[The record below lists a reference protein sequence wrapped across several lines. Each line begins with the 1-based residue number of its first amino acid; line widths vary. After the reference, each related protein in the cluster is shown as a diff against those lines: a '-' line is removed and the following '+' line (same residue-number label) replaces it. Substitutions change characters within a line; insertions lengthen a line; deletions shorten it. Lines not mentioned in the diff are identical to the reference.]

1 MNNQFSQR
9 VSDIIVYSKE
19 EANRLRSRHIG
30 PEHLLLGMLRDGE
43 GKAIEILSKLNTNLA
58 AVKQQIEARLK
69 TEADDMLLPDAEIPL
84 SNDAAKILKMCI
96 LEARGMKSN
105 IADTEH
111 VLLAILRERNNM
123 AASVLEANDVNY
135 VKVLEQ
141 ATLQPDVNSG
151 MGFPEDDDDE
161 EMSSP
166 RSGGSGSEERQQQ
179 AQTASKKPANDT
191 PVLDNFGTDMTKAAE
206 EGRLDPVVGR
216 EKEIERL
223 AQILSRRKKN
233 NPILIGEPGVGKSA
247 IVEGLALRI
256 IQKKVSRILFDKRVV
271 ALDMTAVVA
280 GTKYRG
286 QFEERIRSI
295 LNELQRNPNVIL
307 FIDEIHTI
315 VGAGSTGDGS
325 IDASNILKPVLAR
338 GEMQIIGA
346 TTIDEYRK
354 HIEKDA
360 ALERRFQP
368 VLVEE
373 PTKENAIKILEILRD
388 RYEAHHKVKI
398 TDGAIKAAVDLSVR
412 YITDRFLPDKAIDL
426 IDEAGSRVRLKENT
440 PPDEIKE
447 LEDKIESINNEKE
460 EAVRCQNFEKAAKVR
475 DEQRKLKEQLE
486 QVRETW
492 NSSNKEKDTVNEEV
506 IADIVS
512 MWTGIPVNKILEEE
526 AEKLLNM
533 ESILHN
539 RVVGQEEA
547 IKSIATAIRRARAG
561 IKDPSKPIGSFLFLG
576 PTGVGKTELSKALAE
591 AQFGDEN
598 QIVRI
603 DMSEYMEKHTVSRL
617 IGSPPGYVGYD
628 EGGQLTEQVRKK
640 PYSVILFDE
649 IEKAHPDVFNI
660 LLQIL
665 DDGRLTDSKGR
676 TVDFKNCIIILTS
689 NVGATTIRK
698 QNRLGFGM
706 VDEKTA
712 QKDEYEKMKET
723 IMVEVKKQFRPEFLN
738 RIDDIVVFHSLTKED
753 ISSIVILMCKDLKN
767 RLKDL
772 DINLEM
778 KQDAID
784 LIAKDGIDLEY
795 GARPLKRSIQNN
807 LENELSELIL
817 QQVIKAGDD
826 VVADVKDDKM
836 IFTVQ

>member
-1 MNNQFSQR
+1 
-9 VSDIIVYSKE
+9 
-19 EANRLRSRHIG
+19 
-30 PEHLLLGMLRDGE
+30 
-43 GKAIEILSKLNTNLA
+43 
-58 AVKQQIEARLK
+58 
-69 TEADDMLLPDAEIPL
+69 
-84 SNDAAKILKMCI
+84 
-96 LEARGMKSN
+96 
-105 IADTEH
+105 
-111 VLLAILRERNNM
+111 
-123 AASVLEANDVNY
+123 
-135 VKVLEQ
+135 
-141 ATLQPDVNSG
+141 
-151 MGFPEDDDDE
+151 
-161 EMSSP
+161 
-166 RSGGSGSEERQQQ
+166 
-179 AQTASKKPANDT
+179 
-191 PVLDNFGTDMTKAAE
+191 
-206 EGRLDPVVGR
+206 
-216 EKEIERL
+216 
-223 AQILSRRKKN
+223 
-233 NPILIGEPGVGKSA
+233 
-247 IVEGLALRI
+247 
-256 IQKKVSRILFDKRVV
+256 
-271 ALDMTAVVA
+271 
-280 GTKYRG
+280 
-286 QFEERIRSI
+286 
-295 LNELQRNPNVIL
+295 
-307 FIDEIHTI
+307 
-315 VGAGSTGDGS
+315 
-325 IDASNILKPVLAR
+325 
-338 GEMQIIGA
+338 
-346 TTIDEYRK
+346 
-354 HIEKDA
+354 
-360 ALERRFQP
+360 
-368 VLVEE
+368 
-373 PTKENAIKILEILRD
+373 
-388 RYEAHHKVKI
+388 
-398 TDGAIKAAVDLSVR
+398 
-412 YITDRFLPDKAIDL
+412 
-426 IDEAGSRVRLKENT
+426 
-440 PPDEIKE
+440 
-447 LEDKIESINNEKE
+447 
-460 EAVRCQNFEKAAKVR
+460 
-475 DEQRKLKEQLE
+475 
-486 QVRETW
+486 
-492 NSSNKEKDTVNEEV
+492 
-506 IADIVS
+506 

-753 ISSIVILMCKDLKN
+753 ISSIVILMCKELKN

-784 LIAKDGIDLEY
+784 LIAKDGINLEY